1 MSSYNPYFYQEN
13 LKESYKTSSTL
24 RDGYGA
30 QDLRHCPKG
39 HSFVWEE
46 RGEGEREEGR
56 KGSRVLRPL
65 GLAKKM
71 GISNS

>member
-39 HSFVWEE
+39 HSFEGEE
-46 RGEGEREEGR
+46 RGEGERERRGGKGVEFFGR
-56 KGSRVLRPL
+56 SG
-65 GLAKKM
+65 
-71 GISNS
+71 